1 MKKMKTVFSLL
12 ALLTL
17 TVSVHAEIIVGQ
29 STGIT
34 GAVASGVKETTKAAQ
49 LLFDSVNASG
59 GIHGQKIS
67 LVALDDKFVP
77 QNTVSNIKELIV
89 DKKAVVLFMTRGTP
103 HTLGIIPLLDEYK
116 ISLVGP
122 STGAMALHSPVSK
135 YLFNVRASYQ
145 VETEKAVD
153 FALQTGA
160 SKIGII
166 HVDDAFGID
175 ALAGAMNGFNKA
187 KKKPLFNLGFNRA
200 DPDYAGI
207 NAQIKAEKPQRV
219 ILIASSGH
227 AVKIIKAAAGQTKF
241 STISNNAS
249 GGFINNLDSAGP
261 GVVVTQVF
269 PNERNT
275 TVKMVSELT
284 DLAAAKGIQEIT
296 PSMMEGFAAAK
307 VLVAA
312 LRKSDPSLTREAIN
326 TALDSLD
333 TDIGGMQV
341 TYTPTDRTGLVYAD
355 ISVIGAD
362 GRFRR

>member
-1 MKKMKTVFSLL
+1 MKKIKTVFL
-12 ALLTL
+12 LLTML
-17 TVSVHAEIIVGQ
+17 AASAHAQIVVGQ
-29 STGIT
+29 SVGIT
-34 GAVASGVKETTKAAQ
+34 GTVAAGVKETTVAAQ

-59 GIHGQKIS
+59 GIHGQKIN
-67 LVALDDKFVP
+67 LIAVDDKFDP
-77 QNTVSNIKELIV
+77 KKTVSNFKELIV
-89 DKKAVVLFMTRGTP
+89 DKKAVVLFMPRGTP
-103 HTLGIIPLLDEYK
+103 HTLGVIPLLDEYK
-116 ISLVGP
+116 IALIGP

-153 FALQTGA
+153 YAFQTGA

-166 HVDDAFGID
+166 HVDDTFGND

-187 KKKPLFNLGFNRA
+187 KKKPLFNLSFNRE

-207 NAQIKAEKPQRV
+207 TAQIKAEQPQRV
-219 ILIASSGH
+219 ILIASSAH
-227 AVKIIKAAAGQTKF
+227 AVKIIQGAAGQAKF

-249 GGFINNLDSAGP
+249 GGFINNLGSSGP

-275 TVKMVSELT
+275 TIKMVSELT
-284 DLAAAKGIQEIT
+284 DLAAVKGIQEIT

-312 LRKSDPSLTREAIN
+312 LRRSDPSLTREAIH
-326 TALDSLD
+326 TALESLN

-341 TYTPTDRTGLVYAD
+341 IYTPTDHTGLDYAD